1 MDRLARI
8 DKLACAR
15 QSFGMT
21 RSSPREFRFI
31 PVAEAAERLGLSV
44 NTVKRRV
51 DAGILRG
58 YQDPVNGYYS
68 VAEQS
73 VDELLRVR
81 QALQRSAALP
91 GAQPPRKEWA
101 KRPVPSGR

>member
-1 MDRLARI
+1 
-8 DKLACAR
+8 LACRGQTVRIAT
-15 QSFGMT
+15 T
-21 RSSPREFRFI
+21 RSREARFI

-58 YQDPVNGYYS
+58 YQDPINGYYS
-68 VAEQS
+68 VAERS
-73 VDELLRVR
+73 VEDLLRVR

-91 GAQPPRKEWA
+91 GAEPPRKEWT
-101 KRPVPSGR
+101 KRPVTSGR

>member
-1 MDRLARI
+1 MAR
-8 DKLACAR
+8 
-15 QSFGMT
+15 T
-21 RSSPREFRFI
+21 NPREFRFI

-73 VDELLRVR
+73 VDELLHVR

-101 KRPVPSGR
+101 RRPVPSGR